1 MFWVGQTNKWQVV
14 LLPIFRKVG
23 CGFRTDHYNFGIL
36 CCEFFIIVAQLRHVL
51 LAEGSGKTT
60 VEYQKN
66 FLFFFE
72 IRQANLI
79 SFEIRQR
86 EVWGWGVE
94 FDAIHVR

>member
-1 MFWVGQTNKWQVV
+1 
-14 LLPIFRKVG
+14 
-23 CGFRTDHYNFGIL
+23 
-36 CCEFFIIVAQLRHVL
+36 VL

-72 IRQANLI
+72 IRQADLI